1 MGRKTS
7 KDENRQRI
15 EIREGLPRLDLSEE
29 LTLFWE
35 ELTLFW
41 EREGQSDVKE
51 RFLARRT
58 RCVMTVNKIKYFIF

>member
-7 KDENRQRI
+7 KGENRQQI
-15 EIREGLPRLDLSEE
+15 EIREKLPRLDLSEE

-35 ELTLFW
+35 
-41 EREGQSDVKE
+41 RVGQSDVKE

-58 RCVMTVNKIKYFIF
+58 RCVMTGNKIKYFIF